1 MSGTV
6 RRWLLA
12 LALTGLVAL
21 LVDTVPGTTPAHRA
35 EYLRAGELR
44 LRAVRAGKGEP
55 TLLLLH
61 GYGESLLAWQ
71 PMFDRLAR
79 KSRVIAVDL
88 PGFGLSDKPP
98 TGYSLDRMTD
108 RLADFLDRW
117 TRGPV
122 IVVGHSLGG
131 ELAAALALRRP
142 DRVTGLVLLSPAGAG
157 LTPAAD
163 SVQKAADVMGW
174 LHVAS
179 GILLLPIHDPAWLG
193 ESDSALAYEP
203 TTEAAYRTAAAAVLR
218 EFDFAALRDS
228 FSRIHQPVLLLW
240 GRQDPTVPFTTGE
253 RIAAALPSVT
263 FVPLDHTLHRP
274 HQSDPDRVAAAIEEW
289 MARVAR

>member
-1 MSGTV
+1 MSRTV
-6 RRWLLA
+6 RRWLLVLA
-12 LALTGLVAL
+12 LAVLAAV
-21 LVDTVPGTTPAHRA
+21 LVDTVPGTTPAHHA
-35 EYLRAGELR
+35 EYLRAGDLR
-44 LRAVRAGKGEP
+44 LRAVRAGAGEP

-79 KSRVIAVDL
+79 RTRVVAVDL
-88 PGFGLSDKPP
+88 PGFGLSDKPAS
-98 TGYSLDRMTD
+98 GYSLARMTD

-131 ELAAALALRRP
+131 EIAAALALRRP
-142 DRVTGLVLLSPAGAG
+142 DRISGLVLLAPAGAG

-218 EFDFAALRDS
+218 EFDFKALEDS
-228 FSRIHQPVLLLW
+228 FPRIHQPVLLLW
-240 GRQDPTVPFTTGE
+240 GRQDPTVPFATGE

-274 HQSDPDRVAAAIEEW
+274 HQSEPDRVAAEIESW
-289 MARVAR
+289 MAQRAH

>member
-1 MSGTV
+1 
-6 RRWLLA
+6 
-12 LALTGLVAL
+12 
-21 LVDTVPGTTPAHRA
+21 VDTVPGTTPAHRA
-35 EYLRAGELR
+35 EYLHADELR
-44 LRAVRAGKGEP
+44 LRAVRAGQGTP

-79 KSRVIAVDL
+79 RTRVIAVDL

-98 TGYSLDRMTD
+98 TGYSLGRMTD
-108 RLADFLDRW
+108 RLVDFVDRW

-131 ELAAALALRRP
+131 EIAAALALRRP
-142 DRVTGLVLLSPAGAG
+142 DRISGLVLLAPAGAG

-203 TTEAAYRTAAAAVLR
+203 TTESAHHGRRGRARVRFQGAR
-218 EFDFAALRDS
+218 GQ
-228 FSRIHQPVLLLW
+228 FSRIRQPVLLL
-240 GRQDPTVPFTTGE
+240 GRQDPTVPFATGE
-253 RIAAALPSVT
+253 RIAARFLGDIRAA
-263 FVPLDHTLHRP
+263 RP
-274 HQSDPDRVAAAIEEW
+274 DAAPAASERPGW
-289 MARVAR
+289 RGSGNRTRMARLDR